1 MKVFNENVKTKTHK
15 GDRNMLVVETK
26 HEIFF
31 GVFNVKLNGK
41 FYVAE
46 QVAEFDGTPI
56 LKLPVEINGVI
67 EERLFDVV
75 VGSDTGI
82 VFNPDITSEQMLES
96 ATNVNENPLDIDEVF
111 KPKVIEEDI
120 SMSEEDVS
128 ELIYGNTKEQPSN
141 FDTESPLKYG
151 NTTRDIDQIVLNL
164 EKSIGSLQEKAQ
176 STIKDYTNRQL
187 KKLKQLSENGIQNS
201 PQFIETAKTE
211 LVSEFVKITENI
223 KSELSQ
229 SNINS
234 RKDISNTLEYKLA
247 NAVNEF
253 DEKIK
258 TQFENYSQIYN
269 DTISQYIDTIFETT
283 VKPATSGLMLQ
294 VSEDLNSQVEEFKTE
309 VSESLS
315 DKISNNELRE
325 FEEIFSDNSQR
336 LISANIDLNNKI
348 DQISKKIITE
358 AIIDNK
364 IADNIKKIEEHFDT
378 NITAVSEKADT
389 LDEATREYLLS
400 VIAESRQTL
409 LNEISAIKDN
419 VAVEYIVENKKKTE
433 KLDVLTLKSELQKDL
448 DLKVSNA
455 IVNLKK
461 FTAYYGGGGGT
472 VAVQFADGGTMNG
485 NLTVVGAISASQYLG
500 LSYLLNDYLPLSG
513 GTVTGNV
520 TVTGSVSADRIYTTQ
535 LDALS
540 ANITVIDI
548 KQYELSGFNVTG
560 DVTIN
565 GSVSAQNIS
574 AANLYS
580 SNAVTIGGNLTV
592 DTNTLFV
599 DSVNN
604 RVGIGTIS
612 PAVNFHVSEGISRFE
627 RSSVVFN
634 ITPNYTG
641 LGNVALDVST
651 NNGIIFRTNNTD
663 RAVISNTG
671 SVGIG
676 TTAPTAG
683 YTLDVVGAAKIGGN
697 ILCGGSILYLNS
709 QQALTQGTNSLTL
722 GAATYFTT
730 INYGNASTTIHNFAA
745 GKVGIG
751 TATPAAKFEV
761 WTTYIGPTI
770 PALGASNIGFSFLEV
785 AGKYGLIGGVLSNG
799 NCYLQAQRVDATA
812 TAYNLLLQS
821 NGGNVGIGT
830 ATPST
835 PLHTYTAGN
844 NSLTIE
850 AGTGDSQ
857 VMLRSGGSQRFLFG
871 YEDADD
877 GFRIYNNTTA
887 STALFVKSTT
897 GNVGIGTT
905 TPNEK
910 LTVVGNISA
919 IGNVA
924 VTGHF
929 SAATKS
935 FKIPHQSKGGHLQYG
950 VVESDCHSVLVRGKI
965 SSDTITLPEHW
976 SWLVDADSV
985 TVQLTPVGCYQQLYI
1000 VSSDNQ
1006 TVKVGG
1012 VTGEYCYVVYGTR
1025 KDVAPLE
1032 VEIE

>member
-513 GTVTGNV
+513 GTVTGDV
-520 TVTGSVSADRIYTTQ
+520 TVVGGLSADRIYTTQ

-580 SNAVTIGGNLTV
+580 NGVQVATVVDPVRTTLTGNGVLSTFAISGAGSLV
-592 DTNTLFV
+592 NPSALIVAIDGALQEPGA
-599 DSVNN
+599 DYSV
-604 RVGIGTIS
+604 S
-612 PAVNFHVSEGISRFE
+612 
-627 RSSVVFN
+627 
-634 ITPNYTG
+634 
-641 LGNVALDVST
+641 
-651 NNGIIFRTNNTD
+651 
-663 RAVISNTG
+663 
-671 SVGIG
+671 
-676 TTAPTAG
+676 
-683 YTLDVVGAAKIGGN
+683 GGN
-697 ILCGGSILYLNS
+697 IIFTSPLESGAKAVVISPVNTVQVGQVVPSDGSVTSAKLDNNIEVSGELTVVGQPALSALGDSHVMTKGLYDAIRESLVDLRIYKPHIG
-709 QQALTQGTNSLTL
+709 QQRFSSGS
-722 GAATYFTT
+722 GVTYT
-730 INYGNASTTIHNFAA
+730 
-745 GKVGIG
+745 G
-751 TATPAAKFEV
+751 TAGTSP
-761 WTTYIGPTI
+761 WM
-770 PALGASNIGFSFLEV
+770 
-785 AGKYGLIGGVLSNG
+785 
-799 NCYLQAQRVDATA
+799 
-812 TAYNLLLQS
+812 TAYLATGTTTGSYAGAS
-821 NGGNVGIGT
+821 NGGNIAATNGAVMIGDSTTNINFSRKITMLVRFSTSASTGCLSRISWGSLFNGVYISTPTSKSIGFVIDGSSVKLYAHNGTTYAESAALYTVSANILHELTVISDGLGNLYLYNEDILLGTLTGAPTGTSAAPSYALAAAIIQNQATTTNANLTIIGT
-830 ATPST
+830 SI
-835 PLHTYTAGN
+835 LV
-844 NSLTIE
+844 
-850 AGTGDSQ
+850 GD
-857 VMLRSGGSQRFLFG
+857 F
-871 YEDADD
+871 
-877 GFRIYNNTTA
+877 
-887 STALFVKSTT
+887 
-897 GNVGIGTT
+897 
-905 TPNEK
+905 
-910 LTVVGNISA
+910 
-919 IGNVA
+919 
-924 VTGHF
+924 
-929 SAATKS
+929 
-935 FKIPHQSKGGHLQYG
+935 
-950 VVESDCHSVLVRGKI
+950 
-965 SSDTITLPEHW
+965 
-976 SWLVDADSV
+976 
-985 TVQLTPVGCYQQLYI
+985 
-1000 VSSDNQ
+1000 
-1006 TVKVGG
+1006 
-1012 VTGEYCYVVYGTR
+1012 
-1025 KDVAPLE
+1025 
-1032 VEIE
+1032 

>member
-1 MKVFNENVKTKTHK
+1 
-15 GDRNMLVVETK
+15 MLVVETK

-82 VFNPDITSEQMLES
+82 VFNPDITSDQMLES

-111 KPKVIEEDI
+111 KSKVIEEDT
-120 SMSEEDVS
+120 SMSDEEVS
-128 ELIYGNTKEQPSN
+128 DLIYGNTKEQPSN

-229 SNINS
+229 SNIDS
-234 RKDISNTLEYKLA
+234 RKDISDTLEYKLA
-247 NAVNEF
+247 NAVTEF

-269 DTISQYIDTIFETT
+269 DTISEYIDTIFETT
-283 VKPATSGLMLQ
+283 VKPTASELMLQ
-294 VSEDLNSQVEEFKTE
+294 VSENLNSQVEEFKTE

-315 DKISNNELRE
+315 DKISNTELRE
-325 FEEIFSDNSQR
+325 FEEIFSNNSQR

-500 LSYLLNDYLPLSG
+500 IPTDYLPLSG
-513 GTVTGNV
+513 GTITGDV
-520 TVTGSVSADRIYTTQ
+520 TVTGLLSAGRIYTTQ

-580 SNAVTIGGNLTV
+580 NNAVTIGGNLTV

-599 DSVNN
+599 DSVND
-604 RVGIGTIS
+604 RVGIGTI
-612 PAVNFHVSEGISRFE
+612 A
-627 RSSVVFN
+627 
-634 ITPNYTG
+634 
-641 LGNVALDVST
+641 
-651 NNGIIFRTNNTD
+651 
-663 RAVISNTG
+663 
-671 SVGIG
+671 
-676 TTAPTAG
+676 
-683 YTLDVVGAAKIGGN
+683 
-697 ILCGGSILYLNS
+697 
-709 QQALTQGTNSLTL
+709 
-722 GAATYFTT
+722 
-730 INYGNASTTIHNFAA
+730 
-745 GKVGIG
+745 
-751 TATPAAKFEV
+751 
-761 WTTYIGPTI
+761 
-770 PALGASNIGFSFLEV
+770 
-785 AGKYGLIGGVLSNG
+785 
-799 NCYLQAQRVDATA
+799 
-812 TAYNLLLQS
+812 
-821 NGGNVGIGT
+821 
-830 ATPST
+830 PST

-857 VMLRSGGSQRFLFG
+857 VMLRSGGALRFLFG
-871 YEDADD
+871 YEDSDD
-877 GFRIYNNTTA
+877 GFRIYNYGTS
-887 STALFVKSTT
+887 STALFVKSAT

-905 TPNEK
+905 ASNEK

-919 IGNVA
+919 TGIVTAEGNKLAAETFAIAMAIAIG
-924 VTGHF
+924 
-929 SAATKS
+929 
-935 FKIPHQSKGGHLQYG
+935 
-950 VVESDCHSVLVRGKI
+950 
-965 SSDTITLPEHW
+965 
-976 SWLVDADSV
+976 
-985 TVQLTPVGCYQQLYI
+985 
-1000 VSSDNQ
+1000 
-1006 TVKVGG
+1006 
-1012 VTGEYCYVVYGTR
+1012 
-1025 KDVAPLE
+1025 
-1032 VEIE
+1032 

>member
-1 MKVFNENVKTKTHK
+1 MKVFNENVKTRTHK

-111 KPKVIEEDI
+111 KSKVIEEDT
-120 SMSEEDVS
+120 SMSDEEVS
-128 ELIYGNTKEQPSN
+128 DLIYGNTKEQPSN

-229 SNINS
+229 SNIDS
-234 RKDISNTLEYKLA
+234 RKDISDTLEYKLA
-247 NAVNEF
+247 NAVTEF

-258 TQFENYSQIYN
+258 AQFENYSQIYN
-269 DTISQYIDTIFETT
+269 DTISEYIDTIFETT

-294 VSEDLNSQVEEFKTE
+294 VSENLNSQVEEFKTE

-315 DKISNNELRE
+315 DKISNTELRE
-325 FEEIFSDNSQR
+325 FEEIFSNNSQR

-400 VIAESRQTL
+400 VIAESRQAL

-500 LSYLLNDYLPLSG
+500 IPTDYLPLSG
-513 GTVTGNV
+513 GTITGDV
-520 TVTGSVSADRIYTTQ
+520 TVTGLLSAERIYTTQ

-565 GSVSAQNIS
+565 GAVSAGNLS
-574 AANLYS
+574 AGDITAE
-580 SNAVTIGGNLTV
+580 NARFSGNLTV

-604 RVGIGTIS
+604 RVGIGT
-612 PAVNFHVSEGISRFE
+612 
-627 RSSVVFN
+627 
-634 ITPNYTG
+634 
-641 LGNVALDVST
+641 
-651 NNGIIFRTNNTD
+651 
-663 RAVISNTG
+663 
-671 SVGIG
+671 
-676 TTAPTAG
+676 
-683 YTLDVVGAAKIGGN
+683 
-697 ILCGGSILYLNS
+697 
-709 QQALTQGTNSLTL
+709 
-722 GAATYFTT
+722 
-730 INYGNASTTIHNFAA
+730 
-745 GKVGIG
+745 
-751 TATPAAKFEV
+751 
-761 WTTYIGPTI
+761 
-770 PALGASNIGFSFLEV
+770 
-785 AGKYGLIGGVLSNG
+785 
-799 NCYLQAQRVDATA
+799 
-812 TAYNLLLQS
+812 
-821 NGGNVGIGT
+821 
-830 ATPST
+830 
-835 PLHTYTAGN
+835 
-844 NSLTIE
+844 
-850 AGTGDSQ
+850 
-857 VMLRSGGSQRFLFG
+857 
-871 YEDADD
+871 
-877 GFRIYNNTTA
+877 
-887 STALFVKSTT
+887 
-897 GNVGIGTT
+897 T
-905 TPNEK
+905 TPNER
-910 LTVVGNISA
+910 LTVSGNLSASGDITASNLVYTTSDQTIAGLKTFSDNIVGNGTANRLPNQLAVASSDIITKGLADSRYTSRNERITDDTTFLQTTWEQFLDFDDQYNA
-919 IGNVA
+919 DLTLAAASGATTFGASPAVFGDVWTTSNAGVTAFNGNDA
-924 VTGHF
+924 HTHRGIF
-929 SAATKS
+929 
-935 FKIPHQSKGGHLQYG
+935 
-950 VVESDCHSVLVRGKI
+950 LVRGPTASNQSFYIGVNRTTIPYNLTNRIEEFTCRVFVGSTDFRTQGYFKI
-965 SSDTITLPEHW
+965 GLIPKGGTGGADTSLRGGLIFNPYFHATNLVLGVNKSATVSPFTFTTNPLSADFLDTGVNFINLLDRWVNITYKIDRSAALPIITIIIVRDNVVLFQASYDTSTHPVVSTW
-976 SWLVDADSV
+976 ARKAD
-985 TVQLTPVGCYQQLYI
+985 LYI
-1000 VSSDNQ
+1000 NGASNEIGIQNGKFTYTTRSQLHIDYLYY
-1006 TVKVGG
+1006 K
-1012 VTGEYCYVVYGTR
+1012 VTGTSA
-1025 KDVAPLE
+1025 APSNWNSLRF
-1032 VEIE
+1032 

>member
-223 KSELSQ
+223 KLELSQ

-283 VKPATSGLMLQ
+283 VKPATSELMLQ

-336 LISANIDLNNKI
+336 LISANINLNNKI

-485 NLTVVGAISASQYLG
+485 DLTVVGAISASQYLG

-580 SNAVTIGGNLTV
+580 NGVQVATVVDPVRTTLTGNGVLSTFAISGAGSLVNPSALIVAIDGALQEPVVDYTV
-592 DTNTLFV
+592 
-599 DSVNN
+599 S
-604 RVGIGTIS
+604 
-612 PAVNFHVSEGISRFE
+612 
-627 RSSVVFN
+627 
-634 ITPNYTG
+634 
-641 LGNVALDVST
+641 
-651 NNGIIFRTNNTD
+651 
-663 RAVISNTG
+663 
-671 SVGIG
+671 
-676 TTAPTAG
+676 
-683 YTLDVVGAAKIGGN
+683 
-697 ILCGGSILYLNS
+697 GGSITFTSPLANGSKAVVISPVNTIQVGQVTPSDGSVTSAKLDN
-709 QQALTQGTNSLTL
+709 ALTIQNLTSPLASIDSLIINDQATAENQTYGSFDSILTPRVNAGLRGYILNRKCNVGGTWATSHTSGGGSTSRPSHVEMFTNTTLGSKSYIYEPQLNLCEL
-722 GAATYFTT
+722 GAATRNGYST
-730 INYGNASTTIHNFAA
+730 IKWDMSEMWFDWVFNMTYAIFSSNIRTNQIVRFFAGDVSVDGMIGGYAGGIGVRIDSGSSATNYDIRIFHGFGLPYSRAGITAATNASPIVVTQNNHGFQTNDQIEIDGCTGNTATNGIWTVTRINGNTYSLNGSTGNGTLIAGGGSHYISNVLLNTNAFGGKLARIHIHKTNGVFNVWLNDTILIGSVTYVASGDPSGAGAGYGFGSLGMMAKTLVASTGSTNMYVYELNYG
-745 GKVGIG
+745 GKV
-751 TATPAAKFEV
+751 
-761 WTTYIGPTI
+761 
-770 PALGASNIGFSFLEV
+770 
-785 AGKYGLIGGVLSNG
+785 
-799 NCYLQAQRVDATA
+799 
-812 TAYNLLLQS
+812 
-821 NGGNVGIGT
+821 
-830 ATPST
+830 
-835 PLHTYTAGN
+835 
-844 NSLTIE
+844 
-850 AGTGDSQ
+850 
-857 VMLRSGGSQRFLFG
+857 
-871 YEDADD
+871 
-877 GFRIYNNTTA
+877 
-887 STALFVKSTT
+887 
-897 GNVGIGTT
+897 
-905 TPNEK
+905 
-910 LTVVGNISA
+910 
-919 IGNVA
+919 
-924 VTGHF
+924 
-929 SAATKS
+929 
-935 FKIPHQSKGGHLQYG
+935 
-950 VVESDCHSVLVRGKI
+950 
-965 SSDTITLPEHW
+965 
-976 SWLVDADSV
+976 
-985 TVQLTPVGCYQQLYI
+985 
-1000 VSSDNQ
+1000 
-1006 TVKVGG
+1006 
-1012 VTGEYCYVVYGTR
+1012 
-1025 KDVAPLE
+1025 
-1032 VEIE
+1032 

>member
-1 MKVFNENVKTKTHK
+1 
-15 GDRNMLVVETK
+15 MLVVETK

-111 KPKVIEEDI
+111 KSKVIEEDT
-120 SMSEEDVS
+120 SMSDEEVS
-128 ELIYGNTKEQPSN
+128 DLIYGNTKEQPSN

-229 SNINS
+229 SNIDS
-234 RKDISNTLEYKLA
+234 RKDISDTLEYKLA
-247 NAVNEF
+247 NAVTEF

-258 TQFENYSQIYN
+258 AQFENYSQIYN
-269 DTISQYIDTIFETT
+269 DTISEYIDTIFETT

-294 VSEDLNSQVEEFKTE
+294 VSENLNSQVEEFKTE

-315 DKISNNELRE
+315 DKISNTELRE
-325 FEEIFSDNSQR
+325 FEEIFSNNSQR

-400 VIAESRQTL
+400 VIAESRQAL

-500 LSYLLNDYLPLSG
+500 IPTDYLPLSG
-513 GTVTGNV
+513 GTITGDV
-520 TVTGSVSADRIYTTQ
+520 TVTGLLSAERIYTTQ

-565 GSVSAQNIS
+565 GAVSAGNLS
-574 AANLYS
+574 AGDITAE
-580 SNAVTIGGNLTV
+580 NARFSGNLTV

-604 RVGIGTIS
+604 RVGIGT
-612 PAVNFHVSEGISRFE
+612 
-627 RSSVVFN
+627 
-634 ITPNYTG
+634 
-641 LGNVALDVST
+641 
-651 NNGIIFRTNNTD
+651 
-663 RAVISNTG
+663 
-671 SVGIG
+671 
-676 TTAPTAG
+676 
-683 YTLDVVGAAKIGGN
+683 
-697 ILCGGSILYLNS
+697 
-709 QQALTQGTNSLTL
+709 
-722 GAATYFTT
+722 
-730 INYGNASTTIHNFAA
+730 
-745 GKVGIG
+745 
-751 TATPAAKFEV
+751 
-761 WTTYIGPTI
+761 
-770 PALGASNIGFSFLEV
+770 
-785 AGKYGLIGGVLSNG
+785 
-799 NCYLQAQRVDATA
+799 
-812 TAYNLLLQS
+812 
-821 NGGNVGIGT
+821 
-830 ATPST
+830 
-835 PLHTYTAGN
+835 
-844 NSLTIE
+844 
-850 AGTGDSQ
+850 
-857 VMLRSGGSQRFLFG
+857 
-871 YEDADD
+871 
-877 GFRIYNNTTA
+877 
-887 STALFVKSTT
+887 
-897 GNVGIGTT
+897 T
-905 TPNEK
+905 TPNER
-910 LTVVGNISA
+910 LTVSGNLSASGDITASNLVYTTSDQTIAGLKTFSDNIVGNGTANRLPNQLAVASSDIITKGLADSRYTSRNERITDDTTFLQTTWELFLDFDDQYNA
-919 IGNVA
+919 DLTLAAASGATTFGASPAVFGDVWTTSNAGVTAFNGNDA
-924 VTGHF
+924 HTHRGIF
-929 SAATKS
+929 
-935 FKIPHQSKGGHLQYG
+935 
-950 VVESDCHSVLVRGKI
+950 LVRGPTASNQSFYIGVNRTTIPYNLTNRIEEFTCRVFVGSTDFRTQGYFKI
-965 SSDTITLPEHW
+965 GLIPKGGTGGADTSLRGGLIFNPYFHATNLVLGVNKSATVSPFTFTTNPLSADFLDTGVNFINLLDRWVNITYKIDRSAALPIITIIIVRDNVVLFQASYDTSTHPVVSTW
-976 SWLVDADSV
+976 ARKAD
-985 TVQLTPVGCYQQLYI
+985 LYI
-1000 VSSDNQ
+1000 NGASNEIGIQNGKFTYTTRSQLHIDYLYY
-1006 TVKVGG
+1006 K
-1012 VTGEYCYVVYGTR
+1012 VTGTSA
-1025 KDVAPLE
+1025 APSNWNSLRF
-1032 VEIE
+1032 

>member
-1 MKVFNENVKTKTHK
+1 MKVFNENVKTRTHK

-82 VFNPDITSEQMLES
+82 VFNPDITSDQMLES

-111 KPKVIEEDI
+111 KSKVIEEDT
-120 SMSEEDVS
+120 SMSDEEVS
-128 ELIYGNTKEQPSN
+128 DLIYGNTKEQPSN

-229 SNINS
+229 SNIDS
-234 RKDISNTLEYKLA
+234 RKDISDTLEYKLA
-247 NAVNEF
+247 NAVTEF

-258 TQFENYSQIYN
+258 AQFENYSQIYN
-269 DTISQYIDTIFETT
+269 DTISEYIDTIFETT
-283 VKPATSGLMLQ
+283 VKPAASELMLQ
-294 VSEDLNSQVEEFKTE
+294 VSENLNSQVEEFKTE

-315 DKISNNELRE
+315 DKISNTELRE
-325 FEEIFSDNSQR
+325 FEEIFSNNSQR

-500 LSYLLNDYLPLSG
+500 IRTDYLPLSG
-513 GTVTGNV
+513 GTITGDV
-520 TVTGSVSADRIYTTQ
+520 TVTGLLSAERIYTTQ

-560 DVTIN
+560 DVTIS
-565 GSVSAQNIS
+565 GTVSAGNLS
-574 AANLYS
+574 AGDITAE
-580 SNAVTIGGNLTV
+580 NARFSGNLTV

-604 RVGIGTIS
+604 RVGIGT
-612 PAVNFHVSEGISRFE
+612 
-627 RSSVVFN
+627 
-634 ITPNYTG
+634 
-641 LGNVALDVST
+641 
-651 NNGIIFRTNNTD
+651 
-663 RAVISNTG
+663 
-671 SVGIG
+671 
-676 TTAPTAG
+676 
-683 YTLDVVGAAKIGGN
+683 
-697 ILCGGSILYLNS
+697 
-709 QQALTQGTNSLTL
+709 
-722 GAATYFTT
+722 
-730 INYGNASTTIHNFAA
+730 
-745 GKVGIG
+745 
-751 TATPAAKFEV
+751 
-761 WTTYIGPTI
+761 
-770 PALGASNIGFSFLEV
+770 
-785 AGKYGLIGGVLSNG
+785 
-799 NCYLQAQRVDATA
+799 
-812 TAYNLLLQS
+812 
-821 NGGNVGIGT
+821 
-830 ATPST
+830 
-835 PLHTYTAGN
+835 
-844 NSLTIE
+844 
-850 AGTGDSQ
+850 
-857 VMLRSGGSQRFLFG
+857 
-871 YEDADD
+871 
-877 GFRIYNNTTA
+877 
-887 STALFVKSTT
+887 
-897 GNVGIGTT
+897 T
-905 TPNEK
+905 TPNERF
-910 LTVVGNISA
+910 TVSGNISA
-919 IGNVA
+919 SSSVFANNLVYTTSDQTIAGLKTFSDNIVGNGTANRLPNQLAVA
-924 VTGHF
+924 SSDIITKGLADSRYTSRNERITDDTTFLQTTWEQFLDFDDQYNADLTLAAASGATTFGASPAVFGDVWTTSNAGVTAFNGNDAHTHRGIF
-929 SAATKS
+929 
-935 FKIPHQSKGGHLQYG
+935 
-950 VVESDCHSVLVRGKI
+950 LVRGPTASNQSFYIGVNRTTIPYNLTNRIEEFTCRVFVGSTDFRTQGYFKI
-965 SSDTITLPEHW
+965 GLIPKGGTGGADTSLRGGLIFNPYFHATNLVLGVNKSATVSPFTFTTNPLSADFLDTGVNFINLLDRWVNITYKIDRSAALPIITIIIVRDNVVLFQASYDTSTHPVVSTW
-976 SWLVDADSV
+976 ARKAD
-985 TVQLTPVGCYQQLYI
+985 LYI
-1000 VSSDNQ
+1000 NGASNEIGIQNGKFTYTSRSQLHIDYLYY
-1006 TVKVGG
+1006 K
-1012 VTGEYCYVVYGTR
+1012 VTGTSA
-1025 KDVAPLE
+1025 APSNWNSLRF
-1032 VEIE
+1032 